1 MRGDA
6 PKGQGGVRI
15 TKYTPP
21 GLAALVYH
29 SLWCDCHWQS
39 FIRFA
44 ARRTALINEGGK
56 GRAYTEK
63 LPDALASGI
72 CF

>member
-15 TKYTPP
+15 TIAYTPP
-21 GLAALVYH
+21 GLAALVHH
-29 SLWCDCHWQS
+29 SLWSDCHWQS

-44 ARRTALINEGGK
+44 ARRTALINEGDEG
-56 GRAYTEK
+56 
-63 LPDALASGI
+63 
-72 CF
+72 